1 MKDILNRVV
10 VALLFIIVASA
21 PTFAKVHK
29 SKITLKAD
37 TKVGEVVVKKGT
49 YDVRFDDQTNEVSL
63 RKGGKVV
70 ATSSAQTEA
79 LAKKF
84 PNDAYIV
91 NAETDGARLT
101 GIIFRDT
108 SQTVVLRP
116 GTQATIKN

>member
-10 VALLFIIVASA
+10 VALLFVIVASA

-29 SKITLKAD
+29 SRITLKAD
-37 TKVGEVVVKKGT
+37 TKVGDIIVKKGT

-63 RKGGKVV
+63 RKAGKVV
-70 ATSSAQTEA
+70 ATSAAQTEP
-79 LAKKF
+79 LARNV
-84 PNDAYIV
+84 PDTAHIV
-91 NAETDGARLT
+91 NSENDGARLT
-101 GIIFRDT
+101 GIIFRGT

>member
-21 PTFAKVHK
+21 PSFAKVHK

-37 TKVGEVVVKKGT
+37 TKVGDVVVKKGT

-79 LAKKF
+79 LPRKF
-84 PNDAYIV
+84 PNDAHMV
-91 NAETDGARLT
+91 SSENDGARLT
-101 GIIFRDT
+101 GIIFGDT
-108 SQTVVLRP
+108 SQTVILKP

>member
-10 VALLFIIVASA
+10 VALLFVIVASA
-21 PTFAKVHK
+21 PSFAKVHK

-37 TKVGEVVVKKGT
+37 TKVGEVLVKKGT

-70 ATSSAQTEA
+70 ATSAAQTEP
-79 LAKKF
+79 LPRNF
-84 PNDAYIV
+84 PNDAYLV
-91 NAETDGARLT
+91 NSENDEARLT
-101 GIIFRDT
+101 GIIFRGT